1 MGKAMFKVLGRGPW
15 GRTVLRAMLWALTL
29 AGLSGCMLISGEAT
43 TIDQQGRAGN
53 LSTQFVSAEGSEER
67 TFQASEVNGQLQVIA
82 IVAVESGD
90 LSIDLLDPSGS
101 VVFSVAARPGAQITR
116 SGLVPTD
123 ATGKLRYRVVTR
135 GVRNGNYQLLFQP

>member
-1 MGKAMFKVLGRGPW
+1 MGKLRCWGLGVRFWVGAP
-15 GRTVLRAMLWALTL
+15 LRATLWALML

-43 TIDQQGRAGN
+43 TIDQQGGAGN

-90 LSIDLLDPSGS
+90 LSIELLDPSGS

-116 SGLVPTD
+116 SGVVPTD

>member
-1 MGKAMFKVLGRGPW
+1 MGKASFWVLGLRSW
-15 GRTVLRAMLWALTL
+15 VRTVLRATL
-29 AGLSGCMLISGEAT
+29 CTLILAVLSGCLLISGEAS
-43 TIDQQGRAGN
+43 TIDQQGGAGN
-53 LSTQFVSAEGSEER
+53 VSTQFVSAEGSEER
-67 TFQASEVNGQLQVIA
+67 TFQATEANGQLQVIA

-101 VVFSVAARPGAQITR
+101 VVFTVAARPGAQITR

-123 ATGKLRYRVVTR
+123 ATGKLRYRVAAR